1 MLVFQS
7 LEVDAEAA
15 IDLINYA
22 YFKRVVQKLKKKQD
36 NRVDE
41 EDGTQ
46 SKKWACCYNGESV
59 AYIYF
64 PLKP

>member
-1 MLVFQS
+1 MLKLTTWCVCASYNLMLVFQS
-7 LEVDAEAA
+7 LEVDAEAT

-22 YFKRVVQKLKKKQD
+22 YFKRVVQKPKKKQD

-46 SKKWACCYNGESV
+46 SKK
-59 AYIYF
+59 
-64 PLKP
+64 

>member
-22 YFKRVVQKLKKKQD
+22 YFKRVVQKPKKKQD

-46 SKKWACCYNGESV
+46 SKK
-59 AYIYF
+59 
-64 PLKP
+64 